1 MTKKLSINDEIT
13 DFLLY
18 NSPNGDVRVE
28 IFLHNET
35 VWLNQN
41 RMAELFGVGIP
52 AISKH
57 LENIFLEGELD
68 KDSTVSKMEIV
79 QKDSSFLNE
88 NHPDWLESNNIE
100 VSSILEHTT
109 KQCIKK
115 TKKMIRVKA

>member
-100 VSSILEHTT
+100 VSSILEHNT
-109 KQCIKK
+109 KPSIKK
-115 TKKMIRVKA
+115 TKKRIRVKA

>member
-1 MTKKLSINDEIT
+1 MAKDLMIKDEMTE
-13 DFLLY
+13 FLLY
-18 NSPNGDVRVE
+18 KSSSGKVKVE
-28 IFLHNET
+28 VFLQNET
-35 VWLNQN
+35 IWLNQR
-41 RMAELFGVGIP
+41 RMAKLFGVGIS

-57 LENIFLEGELD
+57 LENIFSERELD